1 MNGNGEAFGGNGGTP
16 GGSEG
21 HRVIVRPKMAR
32 ENRAK
37 QFAPFA
43 TLSGLAAALL
53 AKELEMCEAA
63 ETVRTEEEDAPP

>member
-1 MNGNGEAFGGNGGTP
+1 MNGNGTADGK
-16 GGSEG
+16 EG
-21 HRVIVRPKMAR
+21 RCMAVRPKMAR

-43 TLSGLAAALL
+43 ALSGLAAALL